1 MSRGTLRFVV
11 AAVVVA
17 GGLTLATPKAEAAGR
32 EVRDPDLW
40 SLALDWI
47 GEVWRGD
54 VVGIWETQG
63 WMIDPNGNNS
73 TTPPGGSDGD
83 QGWMIDPNG

>member
-40 SLALDWI
+40 SLTLDWI
-47 GEVWRGD
+47 EGVWRES
-54 VVGIWETQG
+54 VVGIWEAEG
-63 WMIDPNGNNS
+63 WLIDPNGQPQAVS
-73 TTPPGGSDGD
+73 PEDGEWNEKGD
-83 QGWMIDPNG
+83 LKG